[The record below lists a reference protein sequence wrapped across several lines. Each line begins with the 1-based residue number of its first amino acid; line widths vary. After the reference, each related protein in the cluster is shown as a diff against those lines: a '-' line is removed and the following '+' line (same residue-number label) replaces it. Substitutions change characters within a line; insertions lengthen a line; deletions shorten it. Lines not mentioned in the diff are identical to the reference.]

1 MYPLSPEAFCCRR
14 YNASVEGGLP
24 FGIYY
29 SQGEWFDKNFV
40 ADWATNFTETSF
52 IKAKV
57 IPQRL
62 DLVKRFS
69 KAMLWHTDGGC
80 EPPRSVN
87 SCWHLGYVLSR
98 VPAILT
104 RCGQGWLRTS
114 TGTTWTG

>member
-1 MYPLSPEAFCCRR
+1 MRRR

-57 IPQRL
+57 VPQRL

-80 EPPRSVN
+80 KPPRSVN
-87 SCWHLGYVLSR
+87 
-98 VPAILT
+98 ILAGIWAASFQEC
-104 RCGQGWLRTS
+104 RQCGQGWLLTS